1 MKGEPG
7 KADLKLVPAPDCV
20 KIKNHLDRSGKI
32 LYSVNMKTRTKVVIT
47 AFSFVVF
54 FLAVFVFVRK
64 FFFNDSEKNIHPQ
77 VITPNAQ
84 EDSEVSGGDGTQ
96 LSDSTMHTSF
106 VPLFPSE
113 TLMSTLTLDFDG
125 DAFDDQI
132 IVVRKAGSP
141 YLFLIIGL
149 YNSETNS
156 YDRSAEISTEISK
169 IRTFSYNGIDMIGNH
184 RTALVYQGIKT
195 DGDTVLNMYLCKK
208 KRGVV
213 ELQNI
218 GSFSSDGT
226 IFIQQTERT
235 EAYELSQSQ
244 GKSYTVWV
252 YSSDK
257 TESNTSTG
265 ITQIQTEYSWNPDK
279 ETYVQTNQLKITGNR
294 LAAKELARIQNGNV
308 ETFARFLS
316 GLWYKTSNNSSR
328 PSYIYFDYENREV
341 ILLSDETE
349 GVYSWEDS
357 SLRRSG
363 IYLTTV
369 NSIISSM
376 KRRFDIMLSGVNEAY
391 IHVKDDVGNM
401 VIKESNQWD
410 GTYRKMSFQ
419 NVFGE
424 DKTVSVG
431 DEYLKVLSENKIW
444 VDENGNKYS
453 FNRNAFKILT
463 ENGAV
468 EGIFAVDTVGAFPV
482 IQFRSY
488 SDTNLVLKAYAMKFR
503 TEEITIPPKT
513 KKQKPTVD
521 IRIHKDEILFTPV
534 RLSPDTVY
542 AAEGKSLT
550 LKKE

>member
-1 MKGEPG
+1 MNTRSKVL
-7 KADLKLVPAPDCV
+7 ATVFSLLVVLLVAFFIVSRFFLSD
-20 KIKNHLDRSGKI
+20 SGK
-32 LYSVNMKTRTKVVIT
+32 KVHP
-47 AFSFVVF
+47 VV
-54 FLAVFVFVRK
+54 V
-64 FFFNDSEKNIHPQ
+64 
-77 VITPNAQ
+77 TPVSPD
-84 EDSEVSGGDGTQ
+84 DSEVSSSEGSL
-96 LSDSTMHTSF
+96 LSDGALLTSF
-106 VPLFPSE
+106 VPLLPTE
-113 TLMSTLTLDFDG
+113 TLMSTLAIDFDG
-125 DAFDDQI
+125 DALDDQI

-141 YLFLIIGL
+141 YLFLVVGL

-213 ELQNI
+213 EIQNI

-235 EAYELSQSQ
+235 EAYELSQAQ

-257 TESNTSTG
+257 KEPQSASG
-265 ITQIQTEYSWNPDK
+265 ITQIQTEYSWNPDL

-308 ETFARFLS
+308 ETFARFLN
-316 GLWYKTSNNSSR
+316 GLWYKTSNNSSH
-328 PSYIYFDYENREV
+328 PSYIYFDYENKEV

-419 NVFGE
+419 NVFG
-424 DKTVSVG
+424 DDRTVPIS
-431 DEYLKVLSENKIW
+431 DEYLKILTENKLW
-444 VDENGNKYS
+444 LDEDGNKYS
-453 FNRNAFKILT
+453 FSKNAFKILT
-463 ENGAV
+463 ETGAI
-468 EGIFAVDTVGAFPV
+468 EGIYAVDTVGQYPV
-482 IQFRSY
+482 IQLRPFTE
-488 SDTNLVLKAYAMKFR
+488 TNLVSKAYAMKFR
-503 TEEITIPPKT
+503 TEEITVPAKT
-513 KKQKPTVD
+513 KRQKPTVE
-521 IRIHKDEILFTPV
+521 IRVHKDEILFTPV

-542 AAEGKSLT
+542 ASEGRSLV

>member
-1 MKGEPG
+1 
-7 KADLKLVPAPDCV
+7 
-20 KIKNHLDRSGKI
+20 
-32 LYSVNMKTRTKVVIT
+32 MKTRNKLVIT
-47 AFSFVVF
+47 AFSFLAF
-54 FLAVFVFVRK
+54 FLLVFIFVK
-64 FFFNDSEKNIHPQ
+64 NIFFKDSEKNIHP
-77 VITPNAQ
+77 VVVTPNSKD
-84 EDSEVSGGDGTQ
+84 DSELSSADGNL
-96 LSDSTMHTSF
+96 LSEGTMYTSF

-125 DAFDDQI
+125 DAFDDQV

-208 KRGVV
+208 KRGMV
-213 ELQNI
+213 EIQNI

-257 TESNTSTG
+257 SESSSSSG
-265 ITQIQTEYSWNPDK
+265 ITQIQTEYSWNPEK
-279 ETYVQTNQLKITGNR
+279 ESYVQTNQLKITGNR

-308 ETFARFLS
+308 ETFARYLS

-328 PSYIYFDYENREV
+328 PSYIYFDYENKEV

-424 DKTVSVG
+424 DKSVSIG
-431 DEYLKVLSENKIW
+431 DEYLKELTENKIW
-444 VDENGNKYS
+444 VDDSGNKYS

-468 EGIFAVDTVGAFPV
+468 EGIYAVDTVGQFPV
-482 IQFRSY
+482 IQFRSF
-488 SDTNLVLKAYAMKFR
+488 SETNLVVKAYAMKFR
-503 TEEITIPPKT
+503 TEEITIPPKS
-513 KKQKPTVD
+513 KKQKATVE
-521 IRIHKDEILFTPV
+521 IRVHKDEILFTPV

-542 AAEGKSLT
+542 ASEGKSIS